1 MTKTYSGGSNH
12 DVTLLYKIWSQK
24 PFCRNVMLND
34 QAVWLAE
41 RIMGLKLKNKSA
53 KLLEMMNQSV
63 AFMDAYPYTK
73 ITKISNIPQL
83 SLDILQIKY

>member
-1 MTKTYSGGSNH
+1 
-12 DVTLLYKIWSQK
+12 
-24 PFCRNVMLND
+24 MLND
-34 QAVWLAE
+34 QAIWLAE